1 MDAIMQAA
9 LYAFG
14 GSAWTFFLLNVQ
26 ERFFWPDDLT
36 PRQSYR
42 LETGKWWIS
51 LIGAIGGLLVF
62 WAM

>member
-1 MDAIMQAA
+1 MHAINQAA

-14 GSAWTFFLLNVQ
+14 GSAWTFLLLNVQ

-42 LETGKWWIS
+42 LEIAKWCIT